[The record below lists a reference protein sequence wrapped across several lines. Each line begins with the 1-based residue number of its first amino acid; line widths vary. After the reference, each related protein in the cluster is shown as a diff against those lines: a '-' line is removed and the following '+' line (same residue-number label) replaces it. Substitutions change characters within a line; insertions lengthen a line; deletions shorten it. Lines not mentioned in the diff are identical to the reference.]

1 MEVNLITIGI
11 TALVTGTISGF
22 VGRMFANYDKDEKNS
37 KLTEQKKSLESDLS
51 YSKQSIKSNENK
63 IKELSQYKEKYMS
76 LVEKIKASS
85 VSESYYLPVFITGP
99 RSVGKSSLVEQWNA
113 PWNHSELPATR
124 EQKTA
129 IVPISYFYGNTKK
142 PHFLDSSIKTQVK
155 MHLILKVHDF
165 PGEISQQDNI
175 IEEAKKDTDNLQE
188 TTGKNLG
195 IVLICMLNSNEVII
209 GLQQDTINYFNGKFF
224 QNLRD
229 LQINKQVNID
239 KLILVFNKYDLL
251 KEKYSNE
258 EDKDLMRRCMDT
270 FEPAIKDFRHICSNV
285 DVYPVF
291 TILSRENMLYKN
303 QGASI
308 VKGAASRRFV
318 EVMAGSEAANK
329 LVVPDVSAEQ
339 FWNW

>member
-1 MEVNLITIGI
+1 MEVNPITAGI
-11 TALVTGTISGF
+11 TAFVTGVISGF
-22 VGRMFANYDKDEKNS
+22 VVRMFTTYDKDEKITKLS
-37 KLTEQKKSLESDLS
+37 KQKESLESDILC
-51 YSKQSIKSNENK
+51 SKKSIKNNENK
-63 IKELSQYKEKYMS
+63 IRELSQYKEKYMS
-76 LVEKIKASS
+76 LVGKIKASS

-113 PWNHSELPATR
+113 PWNHSELPSTR
-124 EQKTA
+124 KQKTA
-129 IVPISYFYGNTKK
+129 IVPINYFYGNVKK
-142 PHFLDSSIKTQVK
+142 PHFLDSSIETQVK

-165 PGEISQQDNI
+165 PGEISQQDSI
-175 IEEAKKDTDNLQE
+175 IEEAKKDTDNLQK
-188 TTGKNLG
+188 TSGKNLG
-195 IVLICMLNSNEVII
+195 IVLICMLNSSEVHI

-224 QNLRD
+224 QNLMD
-229 LQINKQVNID
+229 LQITKEVNID

-251 KEKYSNE
+251 KEKYPNE

-270 FEPAIKDFRHICSNV
+270 FEPAIKDFRNICSKV

-308 VKGAASRRFV
+308 VKGAASKRFV
-318 EVMAGSEAANK
+318 EVMAGSEAASK
-329 LVVPDVSAEQ
+329 LIIPDVTAEQ